1 VHVIVCSGGP
11 PPDPGVLTGLAD
23 ADLVVAADRGLDH
36 ALVLGLDVHVVVGD
50 LDSLS
55 SDALDQAA
63 ARGVEV
69 VRHPADKDELDLEL
83 ALALAVERGA
93 SSITVV
99 GGSGGRLDMTLAN
112 VMVLGAA
119 ALSGVTV
126 SAHIENSR
134 ITVVDADRPATIE
147 GTPGSMVSLLVVG
160 APAEGVCTSG
170 LAWELQDATLYAT
183 SGRSLGN
190 TLVTGLAT
198 VSVTR
203 GTLLTVVESAAG

>member
-1 VHVIVCSGGP
+1 MHVIVCSGGP

-203 GTLLTVVESAAG
+203 GTLLTVVESAAA